1 MLKADLDN
9 DDEATDDVGEQVIL
23 AIMHS
28 QSPNILGAAKVQGKR
43 LELLSNQHCPI
54 DHLKQLVTSC
64 KGYLELINKYHKSTN
79 LNYFL

>member
-1 MLKADLDN
+1 MPGVFEFFSQMTMLKVADLDH
-9 DDEATDDVGEQVIL
+9 DDEVANEDVGEQVIL

-43 LELLSNQHCPI
+43 LEILSNQHCPD

-64 KGYLELINKYHKSTN
+64 K
-79 LNYFL
+79 